1 MPMARQPHPATVV
14 GAGVD
19 VSTAVGEGV
28 SSPSPTT
35 VGEGVVV
42 GAGACSSIVGAIV
55 FRAAGAG
62 VVSVAVGAIV
72 FSAVEAGVDAA
83 AVGAVVARSAGADVN
98 GGTVAVGSIVPKAA
112 AADVD
117 SEAVVP
123 RAIGAAVAPP
133 VDVGAAEKKE
143 GEGDA
148 PMPTGRGYITP
159 VKNVNFWCTEH
170 QTTGRW
176 KRRRWTLLPFSQS
189 LWGGIIHCNTT
200 LFRIHIRVTKAW

>member
-1 MPMARQPHPATVV
+1 VV
-14 GAGVD
+14 GGGVEGP
-19 VSTAVGEGV
+19 TAVGEGV
-28 SSPSPTT
+28 PFPSSATL
-35 VGEGVVV
+35 GESVAV
-42 GAGACSSIVGAIV
+42 GADVWFSIAGAIGV
-55 FRAAGAG
+55 GAAGAG
-62 VVSVAVGAIV
+62 VDTAV
-72 FSAVEAGVDAA
+72 
-83 AVGAVVARSAGADVN
+83 VGAVVPRSAGADVN
-98 GGTVAVGSIVPKAA
+98 GGTVAVGAVVSSAA
-112 AADVD
+112 VADVD

-176 KRRRWTLLPFSQS
+176 KRRRWTLLPLSQS
-189 LWGGIIHCNTT
+189 LWSGIIHCNTT